1 MTVEESTEPHSTTA
15 DSTRE
20 RRGWIRTLLAW
31 MAPHK
36 AHAAIAFGVAIGG
49 TALAAFEPLVQ
60 KIIIDDVII
69 HHKRALWPWLCILG
83 GIAVVRFGL
92 AYLRR
97 YRGGRI
103 SLDVQHD
110 LRTAIFRQL
119 QRLDFQ
125 SHDELSTGQLVSRA
139 NSDVGLVQ
147 SLLMFIP
154 IGTAN
159 IVLFV
164 LSLVIMVFLSPLL
177 TLVLL
182 AVGPLLLFLSLK
194 LRATV
199 FPASWDAQQRAGDVA
214 QVVDESVTGVRVV
227 KGFGQEAQQLER
239 LEADALGLYGS
250 RVRLVNVQARLSP
263 ALQAVPPLGQVV
275 GLLIGG
281 LLAIHGSISLGTFF
295 AFATYMI
302 TIAAPVRM
310 LAAMLTVGQLARAGV
325 ERIDDLLASTPLV
338 EDRPGAAPLH
348 DVRGRLHF
356 DNIRFGYTSSEPVL
370 DGFSLDVA
378 PGETVALVG
387 ASGSGKSTVALLL
400 PRFYDVQVGQVRI
413 DGVDVRDVKLES
425 LRRQIGVVFEDSFLF
440 SDSIRA
446 NIAFGKPEAT
456 DEEIHAAARAAE
468 AHHFIEAL
476 SEGYGTVVG
485 ENGLTLSGGQRQRI
499 ALARALISDPQVL
512 VLDDA
517 TSSIDAAVEEE
528 IHATL
533 RRLLAGRTTLLIA
546 HRRSTLALADRI
558 VVVDHGHVL
567 DAGTHDELWARC
579 DTYRLLLSG
588 PGDDAEGREDSGRVV
603 VAAADRSGEPEDGAN
618 GHGNGDGG
626 NGHAAPG
633 AWTPGSV
640 TAAAWREPDPDALSL
655 VSRGGPMPATPRIG
669 APGGGVGRIG
679 AIGGGGFGQLAGQL
693 EATPELLEK
702 VAALDPIDTNAEVD
716 LAAAAAPDPHFK
728 FGHFLRAFRVALS
741 IGLVLVALDAIATI
755 SGPWFIREALD
766 RGVGKDVNGVL
777 QSNRGVLYALCLAF
791 LIVTLLDWW
800 ITWGEQRVIGR
811 VSEKMLLALRVK
823 VFAHLQRLGVDYY
836 EHEMA
841 GRIMTRMTTDLDAL
855 SQLLQNGLVNA
866 LVNFVTFVGIGIALA
881 IMNPRLALFAAI
893 TLPPL
898 VVATMWFRHNSALA
912 YETARE
918 RIAVVN
924 ANLQEGL
931 SGVRVSQAFVREETN
946 EAEFAELSRS
956 YLDARLTAQRLVAVF
971 FPFVDFLSDMAS
983 VIVLGVGSVFV
994 AEHSLTVG
1002 SLIAFLLF
1010 LDLFFSPI
1018 QQLSQVFDSWQQA
1031 RVSLNRIAELL
1042 ATETTVPPPVNGV
1055 EPAHLDG
1062 LVELRGVMFRYP
1074 RTVDDALRDVS
1085 LVIEP
1090 GESVALVGETGAG
1103 KSTILKLV
1111 ARFYDIRAG
1120 EVLVDGV
1127 DVREYDPVAYHSH
1140 LGIVPQEAFLFAGSI
1155 RENIAYGRRHAPNA
1169 EVEEAAR
1176 AVGAHDFIAAL
1187 PYGYN
1192 TVVSERGR
1200 SLSSG
1205 QRQLIALA
1213 RARLVDPGILLLDE
1227 ATSNLDLQTESA
1239 VTAAMGIAAEGRT
1252 TILIAHRL
1260 QTARLADRIIV
1271 VDDGHIAEQG
1281 THDALVAHGGVYAR
1295 LWRASSGEAV
1305 DAGAPAAAAG
1315 D

>member
-1 MTVEESTEPHSTTA
+1 
-15 DSTRE
+15 
-20 RRGWIRTLLAW
+20 
-31 MAPHK
+31 
-36 AHAAIAFGVAIGG
+36 
-49 TALAAFEPLVQ
+49 
-60 KIIIDDVII
+60 
-69 HHKRALWPWLCILG
+69 
-83 GIAVVRFGL
+83 
-92 AYLRR
+92 
-97 YRGGRI
+97 
-103 SLDVQHD
+103 
-110 LRTAIFRQL
+110 
-119 QRLDFQ
+119 
-125 SHDELSTGQLVSRA
+125 VSRA
-139 NSDVGLVQ
+139 NSDVSLVQ

-164 LSLVIMVFLSPLL
+164 LSIVIMATLSWLL

-182 AVGPLLLFLSLK
+182 AVGPLLLFLSLR
-194 LRATV
+194 LRSTV

-227 KGFGQEAQQLER
+227 KGFGQEAQQLAR
-239 LEADALGLYGS
+239 LEDDALLLYGS
-250 RVRLVNVQARLSP
+250 RVRLVNTQARLSP
-263 ALQAVPPLGQVV
+263 ALQAVPPLGQVL

-281 LLAIHGSISLGTFF
+281 ILAIHGSISLGTFF
-295 AFATYMI
+295 LFASYMI

-325 ERIDDLLASTPLV
+325 ERIDDLLRSTPLV
-338 EDRPGAAPLH
+338 EDLPDAEPLH
-348 DVRGRLHF
+348 DVVGHLTF
-356 DNIRFGYTSSEPVL
+356 DDVRFGYTSTEPVL

-400 PRFYDVQVGQVRI
+400 PRFYDVQQGHVQI
-413 DGVDVRDVKLES
+413 DGVDVRHATLES

-446 NIAFGKPEAT
+446 NIAFGKPDAT
-456 DEEIHAAARAAE
+456 DDEIHAAARAAE
-468 AHHFIEAL
+468 AHEFIEGL
-476 SEGYGTVVG
+476 PEGYGTVVG

-528 IHATL
+528 IHNTL

-567 DAGTHDELWARC
+567 DSGTHDALWARC
-579 DTYRLLLSG
+579 DTYRRLLSG
-588 PGDDAEGREDSGRVV
+588 PGDDAEGREDDGRVV
-603 VAAADRSGEPEDGAN
+603 VAHD
-618 GHGNGDGG
+618 GNGNGTNG
-626 NGHAAPG
+626 NGHDDWSPG
-633 AWTPGSV
+633 TI
-640 TAAAWREPDPDALSL
+640 TTTAWREPDPEADSIL
-655 VSRGGPMPATPRIG
+655 SRGGPVAAAPRIG
-669 APGGGVGRIG
+669 APGGAGRIG
-679 AIGGGGFGQLAGQL
+679 AIGGGGFGQLAGNL
-693 EATPELLEK
+693 EATPELLEQ
-702 VAALDPIDTNAEVD
+702 VAALEPIDTNAGIN
-716 LAAAAAPDPHFK
+716 LADAAAPDPNFK
-728 FGHFLRAFRVALS
+728 FRHFLRSFRLVLTV
-741 IGLVLVALDAIATI
+741 GLVLVALDALATI
-755 SGPWFIREALD
+755 SGPWFIRLALD
-766 RGVGKDVNGVL
+766 HGVAKANYAVL
-777 QSNRGVLYALCLAF
+777 WAICGLF
-791 LIVTLLDWW
+791 LVVVLLDWW

-811 VSEKMLLALRVK
+811 TSEKMLLSLRIK

-855 SQLLQNGLVNA
+855 TQLLQNGLVNA
-866 LVNFVTFVGIGIALA
+866 LVNFVTFLGIGIALA
-881 IMNPRLALFAAI
+881 FMNPRLALVTAI

-898 VVATMWFRHNSALA
+898 ALATLWFRHNSALA

-971 FPFVDFLSDMAS
+971 FPFVDLLSDLAS
-983 VIVLGVGSVFV
+983 VIVLGAGSVYI
-994 AEHSLTVG
+994 ADGNLTHG
-1002 SLIAFLLF
+1002 QLIAFLLF

-1031 RVSLNRIAELL
+1031 RVSLNRISELM
-1042 ATETTVPPPVNGV
+1042 ATETSVPPPLDGV
-1055 EPAHLDG
+1055 EPTHLDG
-1062 LVELRGVMFRYP
+1062 LVELRDVAFRYP
-1074 RTVDDALRDVS
+1074 STVDDALRDVS
-1085 LVIEP
+1085 LAIKP

-1111 ARFYDIRAG
+1111 ARFYDVRDG
-1120 EVLVDGV
+1120 GVFVDGV
-1127 DVREYDPVAYHSH
+1127 DVRDYDPVAYHSH

-1155 RENIAYGRRHAPNA
+1155 RDNVAYGRRGASA
-1169 EVEEAAR
+1169 ADVEAAAR

-1192 TVVSERGR
+1192 TIVSERGR

-1227 ATSNLDLQTESA
+1227 ATSNLDLQTEAA
-1239 VTAAMGIAAEGRT
+1239 VTAAMGVAAQGRT

-1271 VDDGHIAEQG
+1271 VDDGRVVEDG
-1281 THDALVAHGGVYAR
+1281 THDELVALGGIYTH

-1305 DAGAPAAAAG
+1305 GAAAPVTG

>member
-1 MTVEESTEPHSTTA
+1 MTATDSTESHSRGA
-15 DSTRE
+15 AAVAG
-20 RRGWIRTLLAW
+20 RRGWFRTLLAW

-36 AHAAIAFGVAIGG
+36 AHAAVAFGVAVAG
-49 TALAAFEPLVQ
+49 TTLAAFEPLVQ
-60 KIIIDDVII
+60 KIILDDVIFT
-69 HHKRALWPWLCILG
+69 HRRPLWPWLLTLG
-83 GIAVVRFGL
+83 GIATTRFGL
-92 AYLRR
+92 AYVRR

-147 SLLMFIP
+147 SLLMFLP
-154 IGTAN
+154 IGMAN
-159 IVLFV
+159 IVLFL
-164 LSLVIMVFLSPLL
+164 LSAVIMLTLSPVL
-177 TLVLL
+177 TIVLL

-194 LRATV
+194 LRTTV

-227 KGFGQEAQQLER
+227 KGFGQEAQQLAH
-239 LEADALGLYGS
+239 LEDEAQQLYGS

-263 ALQAVPPLGQVV
+263 ALQAVPPIGQVV

-281 LLAIHGSISLGTFF
+281 MLAIHGSISIGTFF

-325 ERIDDLLASTPLV
+325 ERIADLLASTPLV
-338 EDRPGAAPLH
+338 EDLPGAEPLH
-348 DVRGRLHF
+348 DVRGQLAF
-356 DNIRFGYTSSEPVL
+356 DNVRFGYTSTEPVL
-370 DGFSLDVA
+370 DGFTLDVA

-400 PRFYDVQVGQVRI
+400 PRFYDVQQGHVRV
-413 DGVDVRDVKLES
+413 DGIDVRDVTLDS
-425 LRRQIGVVFEDSFLF
+425 LRSQIGVVFEDSFLF

-446 NIAFGKPEAT
+446 NIGFGKPAAT
-456 DEEIHAAARAAE
+456 DDEIRAAARAAE
-468 AHHFIEAL
+468 AHEFIEAL

-558 VVVDHGHVL
+558 VVVDHGTVL
-567 DAGTHDELWARC
+567 DSGTHDALWARC
-579 DTYRLLLSG
+579 DTYRRLLSG
-588 PGDDAEGREDSGRVV
+588 PGDDAEGRHDAPGP
-603 VAAADRSGEPEDGAN
+603 VARTAGGNGNGNGDGNGDDGAN
-618 GHGNGDGG
+618 GHDE
-626 NGHAAPG
+626 
-633 AWTPGSV
+633 WSGST
-640 TAAAWREPDPDALSL
+640 TASAWREPDPEAFSL
-655 VSRGGPMPATPRIG
+655 VSRGPQGAAQRIG
-669 APGGGVGRIG
+669 APGGGAGRIG

-693 EATPELLEK
+693 EATPELLAK
-702 VAALDPIDTNAEVD
+702 VEALEPIDTHSRVD
-716 LAAAAAPDPHFK
+716 LEAAAAPDPHFR
-728 FGHFLRAFRVALS
+728 FSRFLHAFR
-741 IGLVLVALDAIATI
+741 IGLTIGMALVALDALATI
-755 SGPWFIREALD
+755 SGPWFIRYALD
-766 RGVGKDVNGVL
+766 NGVGKRSEEVVFTI
-777 QSNRGVLYALCLAF
+777 CLLF
-791 LIVTLLDWW
+791 LLVTLLDWW

-811 VSEKMLLALRVK
+811 TSERMLLALRVK

-855 SQLLQNGLVNA
+855 AQLLQNGLVNA

-881 IMNPRLALFAAI
+881 IMNPRLALVTAV

-898 VVATMWFRHNSALA
+898 VLATLWFRHNSARA

-983 VIVLGVGSVFV
+983 VLVLGVGSVFV
-994 AEHSLTVG
+994 AQHSLSHG
-1002 SLIAFLLF
+1002 ELIAFLLF

-1031 RVSLNRIAELL
+1031 RVSLNRIGELL
-1042 ATETTVPPPVNGV
+1042 ATETSVPPPADGV
-1055 EPAHLDG
+1055 TPTHLDG
-1062 LVELRGVMFRYP
+1062 LVELRDVAFRYP
-1074 RTVDDALRDVS
+1074 RGVGDALRDVS
-1085 LVIEP
+1085 LVIAP

-1111 ARFYDIRAG
+1111 ARFYDVREG
-1120 EVLVDGV
+1120 GVLVDGV

-1155 RENIAYGRRHAPNA
+1155 RDNIAYGRRDTTDT
-1169 EVEEAAR
+1169 EVERAAR
-1176 AVGAHDFIAAL
+1176 AVGAHDFIATL
-1187 PYGYN
+1187 PYGYH

-1213 RARLVDPGILLLDE
+1213 RAHLVDPGILLLDE
-1227 ATSNLDLQTESA
+1227 ATSNLDLRTEA
-1239 VTAAMGIAAEGRT
+1239 VVTAAMGVAAQGRT

-1260 QTARLADRIIV
+1260 QTARLADRIVV
-1271 VDDGHIAEQG
+1271 VDDGRVVEDG
-1281 THDALVAHGGVYAR
+1281 THDALVSLDGVYAR

-1305 DAGAPAAAAG
+1305 AAGTQAAAG